1 MKLCLRPSLVGIFLL
16 ASLLLAADVIL
27 ASPARAIAEPSLPA
41 NPHYAFEHIE
51 RAGLSTKTVTA
62 LLQDRLGFL
71 WIGTQSG
78 LLRFDGTDVVTFT
91 REEGLPTGFIDQLL
105 LSPNGTVWVGTASGV
120 AHFDGKRFVTLKL
133 PSPAMS
139 IQPIHQLFAIDKQGG
154 LYIATSDGLL
164 WIDGFDPSHT
174 RLLTSKDG
182 LPRGPIDALYFGSDG
197 VLWFAIG
204 HRLGRLRAPTG
215 RPEILPTGIGRP
227 NEAIIAI
234 LVDGEQKLWVRTSEH
249 LESFD
254 LGTSQ
259 FIMDDAGIPGAND
272 FGAPS
277 FDRRGNLLVPTV
289 NGLFRRVNH
298 RWESYG
304 EKQGMSSEAVF
315 AALEDR
321 EGAIWIGYGG
331 MGLDRWPNPTTWS
344 GWGKGEGLPDNV
356 VWCTLRD
363 RQGRL
368 WVGTNKGLA
377 MWNAAAHSWRIW
389 RQGQELAGA
398 IVRQLALAK
407 DGSIWV
413 LSYPG
418 GLTRIDPATLTF
430 KEIHIQP
437 ANARDPT
444 GMTVAPGNKLWI
456 GNAQYLKTIG
466 NEKGSWV
473 FRNVTFPAQV
483 LHTTSH
489 PVFSADGAL
498 WTCGR
503 SGISRFDGKHWQHF
517 TTKDGLRSDVVTG
530 IVPVSGNEIWF
541 RYDEALG
548 LGHLRLSGSAATIE
562 HITTSQGLRTDAIYM
577 IGLDRAGNIWTGGD
591 SGVSR
596 IDAQQHITNLTRSD
610 GLLWDDIS
618 ADAFWSEPDDGS
630 VMIGTSRGLARYAP
644 QKAAANAAHSTPVVI
659 TSARLGNQERRA
671 ETNPEAKYSQRVFS
685 ARFVP
690 LTFREPQRYRC
701 RYRLNGLESEFT
713 ETALREVRYPSL
725 GAGSYVFEVSCR
737 LDENEW
743 SEPATF
749 AFSIRPAWWER
760 WWARLLEA
768 ALLIFLIYL
777 VLRIRTAALEADRRR
792 LEAAVAARSAELA
805 AANRELAEA
814 ALTDPL
820 TGIRNRR
827 FFDSMIPADLSQ
839 AIRAYSDASHSTDH
853 RDLVFYLVDID
864 HFKEINDVYGHHV
877 GDDALLEMAQRF
889 SRVVRTSD
897 MLIRWGGEEF
907 LIVSRGA
914 ERREAQALA
923 ARILFAVGSEPLEL
937 GNGKSLLRTCSVGW
951 ASFPW
956 FRSAPEAVSLE
967 EVLTLVDRAL
977 YMAKNSGRNQAIGV
991 IAAEREPADLQGE
1004 LSLTESLDVE
1014 GRKVQIIR
1022 LAGPQEQ
1029 REPAVSDT

>member
-1 MKLCLRPSLVGIFLL
+1 MVLL
-16 ASLLLAADVIL
+16 GSLLLASAKTV
-27 ASPARAIAEPSLPA
+27 AFPARTTPELSLPA
-41 NPHYAFEHIE
+41 NPRYAFEHIE

-62 LLQDRLGFL
+62 LLQDRKGFL

-78 LLRFDGTDVVTFT
+78 LLRFDGTDVVTFS

-120 AHFDGKRFVTLKL
+120 AHFDGKRFMTLKL
-133 PSPAMS
+133 PSPTMS

-154 LYIATSDGLL
+154 IYIATTDGLL
-164 WIDGFDPSHT
+164 WIDGFDPNHT
-174 RLLTSKDG
+174 RLVTSKEG

-197 VLWFAIG
+197 VLWFAVG
-204 HRLGRLRAPTG
+204 HRLGRLRAPTS
-215 RPEILPTGIGRP
+215 RPEILPTGIGRA

-259 FIMDDAGIPGAND
+259 FVMDDAGIPGANE
-272 FGAPS
+272 FGGPS
-277 FDRRGNLLVPTV
+277 FDRQGNLLVPTV

-298 RWESYG
+298 HWQAYG

-315 AALEDR
+315 AALEDH

-344 GWGKGEGLPDNV
+344 GWGKSEGLPDNV
-356 VWCTLRD
+356 VWCALRD

-377 MWNAAAHSWRIW
+377 MWNAATHSWRVW
-389 RQGQELAGA
+389 RQGQGLAGS
-398 IVRQLALAK
+398 IVRELALAK
-407 DGSIWV
+407 DGFIWA

-418 GLTRIDPATLTF
+418 GLTRINPTTLQLQEIRIEPAT
-430 KEIHIQP
+430 
-437 ANARDPT
+437 ARDPT
-444 GMTVAPGNKLWI
+444 GMAVAPDNKLWI
-456 GNAQYLKTIG
+456 GNAQYLKAISIEG
-466 NEKGSWV
+466 GKRG
-473 FRNVTFPAQV
+473 FRNINFPSEV
-483 LHTTSH
+483 RNSTSH
-489 PVFSADGAL
+489 LVFSADGVL

-503 SGISRFDGKHWQHF
+503 NGISRFDGKHWLHF
-517 TTKDGLRSDVVTG
+517 SVKDGLRSDVVTE
-530 IVPVSGNEIWF
+530 IVSAGGNEIWF

-548 LGHLRLSGSAATIE
+548 LGHLRLSGTAASIE
-562 HITTSQGLRTDAIYM
+562 HITTAQGLRTDAIYM
-577 IGLDRAGNIWTGGD
+577 IGLDHAGNIWTGGD
-591 SGVSR
+591 SGVSM

-610 GLLWDDIS
+610 GLLWDDLS
-618 ADAFWSEPDDGS
+618 ADAFWIEPDGS

-644 QKAAANAAHSTPVVI
+644 RKAGTAEAARSAPVVV
-659 TSARLGNQERRA
+659 TSARLGNQERLA
-671 ETNPEAKYSQRVFS
+671 ESNPEARYSQRVFS
-685 ARFVP
+685 ASFVP

-701 RYRLNGLESEFT
+701 RYRLNGLESDFT

-725 GAGSYVFEVSCR
+725 SAGPYVFEVSCR

-743 SEPATF
+743 SEPAKF

-760 WWARLLEA
+760 WWARVLEA
-768 ALLIFLIYL
+768 VLLIFVIYL
-777 VLRIRTAALEADRRR
+777 MLRIRTKALEADRRR
-792 LEAAVAARSAELA
+792 LEKAVAARSAELA

-827 FFDSMIPADLSQ
+827 FFDSMIAADLSQ
-839 AIRAYSDASHSTDH
+839 TIRAYSDASHSTDH
-853 RDLVFYLVDID
+853 RDLVFYIVDID

-877 GDDALLEMAQRF
+877 GDDALMEMAQRF

-907 LIVSRGA
+907 LIVSRAA

-923 ARILFAVGSEPLEL
+923 ARILASVGSEPINL
-937 GNGKSLLRTCSVGW
+937 GAGKSLLRTCSVGW

-956 FRSAPEAVSLE
+956 FRSAPEALSLE

-977 YMAKNSGRNQAIGV
+977 YIAKNSGRNQAIG
-991 IAAEREPADLQGE
+991 IMAAERDTSDLEGDFSGDE
-1004 LSLTESLDVE
+1004 LMEVE
-1014 GRKVQIIR
+1014 GRKVRVLR
-1022 LAGPQEQ
+1022 LPGPQGKTETMT
-1029 REPAVSDT
+1029 SSL